1 MKTDMKQEE
10 KLIKNWT
17 ESSSG
22 YSSSILKELNS
33 FKKQAWTDLILNNA
47 GKEGKL
53 KILDVGTG
61 PGFFAIIMSLQGHDV
76 SAIDCTQAM
85 LDEAKRNAALY
96 SVEPLFIQSDTQC
109 LDFADDTFDLVIS
122 RNVVWT
128 IMDAEK
134 AFQEWRRVLKPG
146 GRMIAFDANWNLRL
160 FNEEKRREYERD
172 QEEYKKRY
180 TDIPFP
186 VHSAEMDDFR
196 KGMPLCAEI
205 RPQWDLCALVRV
217 GFKRIVCETDLRE
230 QIYDEREQLIN
241 RSTPMFMIIGEK

>member
-1 MKTDMKQEE
+1 MKQEE

-33 FKKQAWTDLILNNA
+33 FKRQAWTGLILQNA
-47 GKEGKL
+47 GREGKL

-76 SAIDCTQAM
+76 TAIDCTQAM
-85 LDEAKRNAALY
+85 LDEARHNAELY
-96 SVEPLFIQSDTQC
+96 GVHPRFLLSDTQS
-109 LDFADDTFDLVIS
+109 LDFVDDTFDLVIS

-134 AFQEWRRVLKPG
+134 AFREWRRVLKPG

-160 FNEEKRREYERD
+160 FDENKRKEYERD
-172 QEEYKKRY
+172 QEEYRQKY

-186 VHSAEMDDFR
+186 VHSADMDDFR
-196 KGMPLCAEI
+196 RGMPLCAEI
-205 RPQWDLCALVRV
+205 RPQWDLCALVRT
-217 GFKRIVCETDLRE
+217 GYRRIICETDLRK

-241 RSTPMFMIIGEK
+241 RSAPMFMLVGEK

>member
-1 MKTDMKQEE
+1 MSAMKQEE

-17 ESSSG
+17 DSSSG

-33 FKKQAWTDLILNNA
+33 FKKQAWTDLILNNT
-47 GKEGKL
+47 GKKGKL

-76 SAIDCTQAM
+76 TAVDCTEAM
-85 LDEAKRNAALY
+85 LNEAKHNAELFG
-96 SVEPLFIQSDTQC
+96 VKPLFIQSDTQS
-109 LDFADDTFDLVIS
+109 LDFDDDSFDLVIS
-122 RNVVWT
+122 RNVIWT

-134 AFQEWRRVLKPG
+134 AFREWRRVLKPS

-160 FNEEKRREYERD
+160 FNEEKRKEYERD

-180 TDIPFP
+180 TDLPFP
-186 VHSAEMDDFR
+186 VHSAEMEDFR

-217 GFKRIVCETDLRE
+217 GFRKIICETDLRGL
-230 QIYDEREQLIN
+230 IYDEREQLIN
-241 RSTPMFMIIGEK
+241 RSTPMFMLIGEK

>member
-1 MKTDMKQEE
+1 MKQKE

-22 YSSSILKELNS
+22 YSSSILKELRS
-33 FKKQAWTDLILNNA
+33 FKRQAWTDLILQNA
-47 GKEGKL
+47 GREGKL

-76 SAIDCTQAM
+76 TAIDCTQAM
-85 LDEAKRNAALY
+85 LDEAQHNA
-96 SVEPLFIQSDTQC
+96 ELFGVHPQFLLSDTQS
-109 LDFADDTFDLVIS
+109 LDFPDDTFDLVIS

-134 AFQEWRRVLKPG
+134 AFREWRRVLKSG

-160 FNEEKRREYERD
+160 FDENKRKEYERD
-172 QEEYKKRY
+172 QEEYREKY

-186 VHSAEMDDFR
+186 VHSGDMDDFR
-196 KGMPLCAEI
+196 RGMPLCAEI
-205 RPQWDLCALVRV
+205 RPQWDLCALVRT
-217 GFKRIVCETDLRE
+217 GYKKILCETDLRK

-241 RSTPMFMIIGEK
+241 RSSPMFMLIGEK